1 MKEIAKAF
9 VSIVA
14 LGIGAGITITT
25 VDNGITSGAVL
36 IVGMVM
42 IALMVMMNVLWNER
56 HRNGDWDDDE
66 HDDDEHEDDWEDRH
80 PREHAHTRQHSPH
93 EKPKRQAMDKT
104 ALLLS
109 LMDEHEKQAF
119 KEALRQQI
127 LQEQAS
133 HAHLMDS
140 PLPSSEEPISLQELL
155 DQKRGQA

>member
-25 VDNGITSGAVL
+25 VENGITNGAVI
-36 IVGMVM
+36 IVIVVM

-56 HRNGDWDDDE
+56 HRHGEWDDDE
-66 HDDDEHEDDWEDRH
+66 HEEDEHEDDWEDRH
-80 PREHAHTRQHSPH
+80 PREHARTRQRSAH

-109 LMDEHEKQAF
+109 MMDEHEKQAF

-140 PLPSSEEPISLQELL
+140 PPPSEEPISLQELL
-155 DQKRGQA
+155 EQKRGQA